1 MLDPAGA
8 GDPQSQREQVQWIRP
23 LRAKL
28 SAVIVKDRMRPK
40 LHIVRDVAGAHD
52 VYHFAMKLILSLLA
66 MMALTSAA
74 MASQEQIH
82 NWKAATLVADTSL
95 FGTVEVKATA
105 DSGGNVQT
113 LTVTMNGTAITI
125 PETWLKTL
133 PGLPLA
139 SIQVRS
145 ERGYGPTP
153 WLYIYFESPRIPK
166 VQTHIAI
173 QNGKLVR
180 ASITT
185 VDAKGTAKHEDRKA
199 P

>member
-1 MLDPAGA
+1 M
-8 GDPQSQREQVQWIRP
+8 W
-23 LRAKL
+23 
-28 SAVIVKDRMRPK
+28 PK

-52 VYHFAMKLILSLLA
+52 VYPFSMKLILSLLA
-66 MMALTSAA
+66 MMAVTSAA

-113 LTVTMNGTAITI
+113 LAVTMNGTAITI

-145 ERGYGPTP
+145 ERGYDPTP
-153 WLYIYFESPRIPK
+153 WLYIHFESSRIPK

-173 QNGKLVR
+173 QNGKPVR